1 MPKSTQLVHSPERR
15 VCVWGG
21 GWDSPGG
28 CQHEAENAIGILRQL
43 LQDGQ
48 DKRCCLAAA
57 CLGTAQ
63 AVPTWAENTAASQVQ
78 TGIPSGTVYSS

>member
-1 MPKSTQLVHSPERR
+1 MPKSTQLVHSPERHVS
-15 VCVWGG
+15 VCG

-28 CQHEAENAIGILRQL
+28 CQDKAEDAIRILRQL

-48 DKRCCLAAA
+48 DKCCCLAAA